1 MIKKTMYVADDG
13 NAFDNEEECLEYEAS
28 TKFSD
33 LLQSITFFSEGGKVI
48 DFGNNISNFDKA
60 LNDAV
65 FVLIPSYLKDERI
78 KYFSDVLISALCSK
92 LFATTTGIYRW
103 DDYNEEWISFK
114 TETQKI
120 IDKWEPMLNV
130 TITAKRR

>member
-1 MIKKTMYVADDG
+1 MIKKTKYVADDG
-13 NAFDNEEECLEYEAS
+13 NVFDSEKECLEYEAS

-33 LLQSITFFSEGGKVI
+33 LLQSITFFSEDGKVI
-48 DFGNNISNFDKA
+48 DFGNNISNFNKA

-78 KYFSDVLISALCSK
+78 KYFSDGLISALCSK
-92 LFATTTGIYRW
+92 LFPTTTGIHRW

-114 TETQKI
+114 TETQNI
-120 IDKWEPMLNV
+120 IDKWESMLNV
-130 TITAKRR
+130 TITAERR